1 MTKIQNFM
9 ILNKGKRIEKYIF
22 INSVKI
28 EICQVIAIWNLMLDI
43 WNLFGIYLE
52 FVILKNLQMVPKQLS
67 TSTYSKHTG
76 FSFLTAEVR
85 Q

>member
-9 ILNKGKRIEKYIF
+9 ILNKGKRIEKDIF

-43 WNLFGIYLE
+43 WNLFGIWCL
-52 FVILKNLQMVPKQLS
+52 
-67 TSTYSKHTG
+67 
-76 FSFLTAEVR
+76 
-85 Q
+85 